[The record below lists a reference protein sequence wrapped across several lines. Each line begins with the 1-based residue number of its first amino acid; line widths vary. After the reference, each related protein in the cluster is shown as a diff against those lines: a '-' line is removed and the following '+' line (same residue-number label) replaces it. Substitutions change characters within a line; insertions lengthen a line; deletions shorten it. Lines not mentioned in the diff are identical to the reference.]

1 MVLMPRSLGS
11 TIRIEEANVRK
22 RAIIASLAL
31 LAGAAGAFS
40 QEKVLV
46 AAAANL
52 SAVKDD
58 LGAAFAK
65 KCPAYAAEFTF
76 GSSGTLVTQITGGAP
91 YQVFMSADT
100 GFAQNLVDAKLTA
113 GPAKVY
119 AVGSL
124 ILLTVKDLDLSKGLA
139 VLLDPKVAH
148 WANCNPETAPY
159 GRAAKEALTARGLYE
174 AAQPKLVLAQN
185 VSQALQFTLT
195 AADCGFVN
203 KSALYTKEVRPYDA
217 KGKYWIEVEPS
228 LYAPIEQ
235 AFVVVD
241 SAKDSKAA
249 AAFAEFL
256 SSPEARAVFS
266 AYGYGAPK

>member
-1 MVLMPRSLGS
+1 MGK
-11 TIRIEEANVRK
+11 T
-22 RAIIASLAL
+22 AIIALLAL
-31 LAGAAGAFS
+31 AMGAAGAFS

-58 LGAAFAK
+58 LSSAFAK
-65 KCPAYAAEFTF
+65 KYPAYAAEFTF
-76 GSSGTLVTQITGGAP
+76 GSSGTLVTQITSGAP

-100 GFAQNLVDAKLTA
+100 GFAQALVDAKRTA

-139 VLLDPKVAH
+139 ILLDPKVTH

-159 GRAAKEALTARGLYE
+159 GRAAKEALTAKGLYD
-174 AAQPKLVLAQN
+174 AAQPKLVQAQN
-185 VSQALQFTLT
+185 VTQALQFTLT

-203 KSALYTKEVRPYDA
+203 RSALFTKEVRPYDI
-217 KGKYWIEVEPS
+217 KGKCWIEVDPS

-235 AFVVVD
+235 AFVLVEA
-241 SAKDSKAA
+241 AKGSKAA
-249 AAFAEFL
+249 EAFAEFL
-256 SSPEARAVFS
+256 SSAEARAVFA

>member
-1 MVLMPRSLGS
+1 M
-11 TIRIEEANVRK
+11 RK
-22 RAIIASLAL
+22 TAIIALLAL
-31 LAGAAGAFS
+31 AMGAAGAFS

-65 KCPAYAAEFTF
+65 KYPSYAAEFTF
-76 GSSGTLVTQITGGAP
+76 GASGTLVTQITSGAP

-100 GFAQNLVDAKLTA
+100 GFARTLVDAKRTV
-113 GPAKVY
+113 GPAKAY
-119 AVGSL
+119 AVGAL
-124 ILLTVKDLDLSKGLA
+124 ILLTVKDLDLSRGLD

-148 WANCNPETAPY
+148 WANSNPETAPY
-159 GRAAKEALTARGLYE
+159 GRAAKEALTAKGLYD
-174 AAQPKLVLAQN
+174 AAQPKLVQAQN
-185 VSQALQFTLT
+185 VTQALQFTLT

-203 KSALYTKEVRPYDA
+203 KSALFTKEVRPYDV
-217 KGKYWIEVEPS
+217 KGKYWIEVDPS

-241 SAKDSKAA
+241 SAKDSRAA

-256 SSPEARAVFS
+256 SSAEARAVFA